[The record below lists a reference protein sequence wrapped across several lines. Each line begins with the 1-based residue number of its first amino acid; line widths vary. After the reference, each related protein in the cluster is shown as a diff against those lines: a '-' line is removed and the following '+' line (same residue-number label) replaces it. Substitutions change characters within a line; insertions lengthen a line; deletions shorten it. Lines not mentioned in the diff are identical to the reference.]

1 MKHNISQI
9 NPTSFKKMNKKRK
22 FDEVVKRN
30 SENDGKSKVDDYGRR
45 VWDKQYFKQKV
56 EEKKNEE
63 DADADENELLLRLMP
78 NYKKK
83 KEFPK
88 VTEKKLLEG
97 RKEEI
102 SLDKNLGKVH
112 ILTLKTPKEQQG
124 GYYCEICDCV
134 LKDSQTYLDHI
145 NGKNHNRMLGF
156 SMNVK
161 KVTVDEVKKKLEL
174 LKKKKM
180 GKFATVAKNP
190 YEEAKQNA
198 QEIERIDELRRHK
211 RKEKRMLKKSKK
223 EGKEDA
229 QKDKEKE
236 LELEL
241 EQEQQRDTETGTE
254 TGTETDADT
263 YTEKEKEKKKN
274 ETEVKNQV
282 VEGKQ
287 TTAQVAGVD
296 VEETE
301 FIENDINLEMA
312 KLGLPT
318 TFV

>member
-1 MKHNISQI
+1 
-9 NPTSFKKMNKKRK
+9 MNKKRK
-22 FDEVVKRN
+22 LDEVVKRN
-30 SENDGKSKVDDYGRR
+30 NQNDRKSKIDDYGRR
-45 VWDKQYFKQKV
+45 VWDKQYFKQKIE
-56 EEKKNEE
+56 EEKNDK
-63 DADADENELLLRLMP
+63 DADENELLLRLMP
-78 NYKKK
+78 DYKKK
-83 KEFPK
+83 KEFPN

-102 SLDKNLGKVH
+102 SLDNNLGKIQ

-174 LKKKKM
+174 LKKKKSN
-180 GKFATVAKNP
+180 KFANVAKNP

-198 QEIERIDELRRHK
+198 QEIERIEELRKQK
-211 RKEKRMLKKSKK
+211 RKEKRMLKKAEREGTEDKQQDKK
-223 EGKEDA
+223 EELKM
-229 QKDKEKE
+229 E
-236 LELEL
+236 LEIEH
-241 EQEQQRDTETGTE
+241 QKDTETETE
-254 TGTETDADT
+254 RETNTNTD
-263 YTEKEKEKKKN
+263 TEKEKAEK
-274 ETEVKNQV
+274 ETEISKKGI
-282 VEGKQ
+282 EGKQ
-287 TTAQVAGVD
+287 QETQVDGVD
-296 VEETE
+296 VEEAE
-301 FIENDINLEMA
+301 LIENDINLEMA